1 MRKLWL
7 ITTDHLEVG
16 LWFRDEE
23 DFKVGMNFVAIQ
35 AHVSGVL
42 ILAFILM
49 SNHLHFILAANSKK
63 EAEAFIEALKHRY
76 SLYYRRKY
84 GVKEFLRGNGVK
96 VDLINTDDEGA
107 EQAIAYV
114 QMNCVAANICSHPT
128 QYSWGTGNLFF
139 NQTKPVGKRLGS
151 FSKRTLKR
159 LLHSDIETLPEDW
172 LIGADGYIL
181 PQNYVDVSLVEALFR
196 TPKRMNFFLMNSS
209 KAKKRLEA
217 SDDRLPAFRDQVILG
232 ALPDLC
238 QSLFGKRSFSELTEA
253 EQTECVRQLR
263 FRFSAHVNQIARV
276 CGLTYEQAARL
287 LDSV

>member
-7 ITTDHLEVG
+7 ITTEHLEAG
-16 LWFRDEE
+16 LWFRDDE
-23 DFKVGMNFVAIQ
+23 DFKVGMNYVAIQ
-35 AHVSGVL
+35 AHVSKVVVHS
-42 ILAFILM
+42 FILM
-49 SNHLHFILAANSKK
+49 SNHLHFVVAAYSKK

-76 SLYYRRKY
+76 SLYFRRKY

-96 VDLINTDDEGA
+96 VEPIDSDDEGT

-139 NQTKPVGKRLGS
+139 NRTKPVGKRLGS
-151 FSKRTLKR
+151 FSKRALKR

-181 PQNYVDVSLVEALFR
+181 PQSYVNVTFVETCYR
-196 TPKRMNFFLMNSS
+196 TPKRMNWFLANSS
-209 KAKKRLEA
+209 KAKKRLDA
-217 SDDRLPAFRDQVILG
+217 DDHLPAFRDQVIVA

-238 QSLFGKRSFSELTEA
+238 QSLFGKRSFSELNEE
-253 EQTECVRQLR
+253 EQKECVRQIR
-263 FRFSAHVNQIARV
+263 FRFSSHVNQIARV
-276 CGLTYEQAARL
+276 CDLSYEDVARMM
-287 LDSV
+287 DSV

>member
-1 MRKLWL
+1 MRKLCL

-23 DFKVGMNFVAIQ
+23 DFRVAMNYVAIQ
-35 AHVSGVL
+35 VHVSKIV
-42 ILAFILM
+42 IIAFILM
-49 SNHLHFILAANSKK
+49 SNHLHIIVAANSKK

-96 VDLINTDDEGA
+96 VEPIDSDDEGT

-139 NQTKPVGKRLGS
+139 NRTKPVGKRLGS
-151 FSKRTLKR
+151 FSKRALKR

-181 PQNYVDVSLVEALFR
+181 PQSYVNVTFVETCYR
-196 TPKRMNFFLMNSS
+196 TPKRMNWFLANSS

-217 SDDRLPAFRDQVILG
+217 DDHLPAFRDQVIVA

-238 QSLFGKRSFSELTEA
+238 QSLFGKRSFSELNEE
-253 EQTECVRQLR
+253 EQKECVRQIR
-263 FRFSAHVNQIARV
+263 FRFSSHVNQIARV
-276 CGLTYEQAARL
+276 CDLSYEDVARMM
-287 LDSV
+287 DSV

>member
-7 ITTDHLEVG
+7 ITTEHLEAG

-23 DFKVGMNFVAIQ
+23 DFKVGMNYVAIQ
-35 AHVSGVL
+35 AYVSKVVVH
-42 ILAFILM
+42 AFILM
-49 SNHLHFILAANSKK
+49 SNHLHFVVAAYSKK

-84 GVKEFLRGNGVK
+84 GVKEFLRENGVK
-96 VDLINTDDEGA
+96 VEPINTDDEGA

-114 QMNCVAANICSHPT
+114 QMNCVAANICSHPS

-139 NQTKPVGKRLGS
+139 NRTKPVGKRLGS
-151 FSKRTLKR
+151 FSMRALKR

-181 PQNYVDVSLVEALFR
+181 PQSYVDVTFVETCYR
-196 TPKRMNFFLMNSS
+196 TPKRMNFFLANSS

-217 SDDRLPAFRDQVILG
+217 DEHLPAFRDQVIVA

-238 QSLFGKRSFSELTEA
+238 QSLFGKRSFSELNED
-253 EQTECVRQLR
+253 EQKECVRQIR
-263 FRFSAHVNQIARV
+263 FRFSSHVNQIARV
-276 CGLTYEQAARL
+276 CDLSYEVVARMM
-287 LDSV
+287 DSV

>member
-7 ITTDHLEVG
+7 ITTEHLEAG
-16 LWFRDEE
+16 LWFRDDE
-23 DFKVGMNFVAIQ
+23 DFKVGMNYVAIQ
-35 AHVSGVL
+35 AHVSKVVVH
-42 ILAFILM
+42 AFILM
-49 SNHLHFILAANSKK
+49 SNHLHFVVAAYSKK

-76 SLYYRRKY
+76 SLYFRRKY

-96 VDLINTDDEGA
+96 VEPIDSDDEGT

-139 NQTKPVGKRLGS
+139 NRTKPVGKRLGS
-151 FSKRTLKR
+151 FSKRALKR

-181 PQNYVDVSLVEALFR
+181 PQSYVNVTFVETCYR
-196 TPKRMNFFLMNSS
+196 TPKRMNWFLANSS

-217 SDDRLPAFRDQVILG
+217 DDHLPAFRDQVIVA

-238 QSLFGKRSFSELTEA
+238 QSLFGKRSFSELNEE
-253 EQTECVRQLR
+253 EQKECVRQIR
-263 FRFSAHVNQIARV
+263 FRFSSHVNQIARV
-276 CGLTYEQAARL
+276 CDLSYEDVARMM
-287 LDSV
+287 DSV